1 MLRLLQSLIRSL
13 HSGGVYMTERERIT
27 SVLKRQTPDRI
38 PWATRL
44 DIWFGSHTRMGDLPP
59 EYQDADIMAIHHDLG
74 VGRQSYV
81 RLYTVKLPQVE
92 MIVEFNGQKT
102 YHETS
107 PLLKFPHAADFVSR
121 QEIGETVITF
131 KTPVGNTYVQYTTN
145 EEILNGA
152 LQPFLTR
159 RILSEDSDYAVV
171 HWILDH
177 SEIVPDYESFLS
189 REAEIGEMGMTIGTL
204 DRVPFQRILLDY
216 LGEERCFYEMFDHP
230 DNFTKLSDQL
240 SEIHQEF
247 IRIAVESPALMV
259 EHTDNFDGQ
268 MTNPRLFKHY
278 CLPHLQATSEK
289 VHAAG
294 KVLGSHMDGDMR
306 SLAKLVPDTGVDIVE
321 SFSPAPLT
329 SFSFREA
336 WDIWNKNVLIWG
348 AIPSIIFEDEI
359 PQNDFEHHI
368 LDTLATIMPDG
379 LIILG
384 IGDQAV
390 KRTRVDRMKQV
401 GMFLEQGGYYA
412 H

>member
-1 MLRLLQSLIRSL
+1 
-13 HSGGVYMTERERIT
+13 MTT
-27 SVLKRQTPDRI
+27 
-38 PWATRL
+38 
-44 DIWFGSHTRMGDLPP
+44 
-59 EYQDADIMAIHHDLG
+59 
-74 VGRQSYV
+74 
-81 RLYTVKLPQVE
+81 
-92 MIVEFNGQKT
+92 
-102 YHETS
+102 
-107 PLLKFPHAADFVSR
+107 
-121 QEIGETVITF
+121 
-131 KTPVGNTYVQYTTN
+131 
-145 EEILNGA
+145 
-152 LQPFLTR
+152 
-159 RILSEDSDYAVV
+159 
-171 HWILDH
+171 
-177 SEIVPDYESFLS
+177 
-189 REAEIGEMGMTIGTL
+189 
-204 DRVPFQRILLDY
+204 
-216 LGEERCFYEMFDHP
+216 
-230 DNFTKLSDQL
+230 
-240 SEIHQEF
+240 
-247 IRIAVESPALMV
+247 
-259 EHTDNFDGQ
+259 
-268 MTNPRLFKHY
+268 PRLFKHY